1 VPKQL
6 SFLYFSG
13 PSVSWAEAQTV
24 RSCAQSQL
32 HGLLVFAG
40 LGRLLGLLGSGALAQ
55 QPQIS
60 GDGDVVELFIVE
72 LPLKDVVIM
81 YL

>member
-1 VPKQL
+1 M
-6 SFLYFSG
+6 
-13 PSVSWAEAQTV
+13 
-24 RSCAQSQL
+24 
-32 HGLLVFAG
+32 FAG